1 MENYKKA
8 FKEVDEIFKIM
19 PESFVDKIPN
29 SFKKLISSEMDINYE
44 PNIKEPLEEV
54 ELLVDTK
61 IILGLIYRDFLC
73 SVEERKRLQKKDS
86 EELQKNLEEI
96 QKKYDVSNIFKNDIK
111 NEEKNKTEIVA
122 LQVVQEE
129 KWYKKIINKIKSLF
143 NK

>member
-111 NEEKNKTEIVA
+111 NEEK
-122 LQVVQEE
+122 
-129 KWYKKIINKIKSLF
+129 IKLR
-143 NK
+143 

>member
-96 QKKYDVSNIFKNDIK
+96 QKKYDVSNIFENDIK